1 MRGFYAIG
9 LMVAALLVGATIV
22 WPPVGVAMNLVGV
35 MFAVIIVFQLGFQA
49 GVSYVILGIMLLGAL
64 VFILRKRVPV
74 FRLIPQEIA
83 AAGLAAF
90 MALTLAYTP
99 TPIYGG
105 IKVQLFAAMCLGA
118 LIICRILGST
128 RGHMEKTLKVFAWV
142 SVSVLVLYTVLFVL
156 ARQMMTENSRF
167 TGGSSALIL
176 GWTSAAAIVATSY
189 LIISHTMP
197 WTKVVAGVAI
207 FSGLIVVVATGSRG
221 PFVGLVAGAALTFLG
236 RRQLLWSLGSAVL
249 LTIVFVV
256 ALYLGPAEGR
266 ERILTVFGGRYSFEE
281 TGRGELYKMGLDH
294 YRRSPLFGGGVGSFA
309 DYRGWGDTITY
320 PHNMFIE
327 VAGETGT
334 IGLVLLLITFAYC
347 VRPML
352 RLRSKLEP
360 AADAA
365 KIIQW
370 LFWVGLANAM
380 VSFDISQQRA
390 LFASIGFLGAVRQW
404 PVIDEIMEEDLLEYD
419 LDSNEPYRVLDESVV
434 GY

>member
-1 MRGFYAIG
+1 MRGFFAIG
-9 LMVAALLVGATIV
+9 LMLAALLVSATII

-35 MFAVIIVFQLGFQA
+35 MFAVIIIFQLGVQT
-49 GVSYVILGIMLLGAL
+49 GVSYVMLGIMLLGAV
-64 VFILRKRVPV
+64 VFIVRKKVPV

-83 AAGLAAF
+83 AAGLAVF
-90 MALTLAYTP
+90 MLLTLIYTP
-99 TPIYGG
+99 TPQYGG
-105 IKVQLFAAMCLGA
+105 RKVQLFVALCLGT
-118 LIICRILGST
+118 LIICRLLGST
-128 RGHMEKTLKVFAWV
+128 RWHMEKTLRVFAWV
-142 SVSVLVLYTVLFVL
+142 SVCVLVLYTALYVL
-156 ARQMMTENSRF
+156 ARDTLIVDSRF

-176 GWTSAAAIVATSY
+176 GWTSAAAIVLTSY
-189 LIISHTMP
+189 LIISRTTP
-197 WTKVVAGVAI
+197 WTKLIAIVAI
-207 FSGLIVVVATGSRG
+207 LSGMIVVVATGSRG

-249 LTIVFVV
+249 LTTVFVA

-266 ERILTVFGGRYSFEE
+266 ERILTVFGGRYSLEE
-281 TGRGELYKMGLDH
+281 TGRGELYRMGLGH
-294 YRRSPLFGGGVGSFA
+294 YRSNPVVGGGAGSFA

-320 PHNMFIE
+320 PHNAFLEI
-327 VAGETGT
+327 AGETGT
-334 IGLVLLLITFAYC
+334 TGLVLLLIMFAFC

-360 AADAA
+360 AAGAG

-404 PVIDEIMEEDLLEYD
+404 PVVDEPMEEDLLEYD
-419 LDSNEPYRVLDESVV
+419 IDSYEPYPALDESVV

>member
-9 LMVAALLVGATIV
+9 LMLAILLVSVTII

-35 MFAVIIVFQLGFQA
+35 MFAVIIVFQLGFQT
-49 GVSYVILGIMLLGAL
+49 GVSYVILGIMFLGAL

-90 MALTLAYTP
+90 MALTLVYTP

-105 IKVQLFAAMCLGA
+105 TKVQLFVAMCIGT

-128 RGHMEKTLKVFAWV
+128 RGHMEKTFTVIAWV
-142 SVSVLVLYTVLFVL
+142 SVCVLVLYTVLFVF
-156 ARQMMTENSRF
+156 ARNMMTENSRF

-176 GWTSAAAIVATSY
+176 GWTSAAAIVAASY
-189 LIISHTMP
+189 LVISHTMP
-197 WTKVVAGVAI
+197 WTKLVAI
-207 FSGLIVVVATGSRG
+207 IAILSGLIVVVATGSRG
-221 PFVGLVAGAALTFLG
+221 PFVGLVGGAALTFLG
-236 RRQLLWSLGSAVL
+236 RKQLLWSLGSAVL
-249 LTIVFVV
+249 LTAAFLVT
-256 ALYLGPAEGR
+256 LYLGPAEGR

-281 TGRGELYKMGLDH
+281 TGRGELYRMGLSH
-294 YRRSPLFGGGVGSFA
+294 YRRNPLLGGGVGSFA

-320 PHNMFIE
+320 PHNIFIE
-327 VAGETGT
+327 VAEEMGT
-334 IGLVLLLITFAYC
+334 LGLVLLLITFAYC

-352 RLRSKLEP
+352 RLRSRLEP
-360 AADAA
+360 SVA

-370 LFWVGLANAM
+370 LFWVGFANAM

-404 PVIDEIMEEDLLEYD
+404 PVIDETIEEDLLEYD
-419 LDSNEPYRVLDESVV
+419 LDSYEPYPAFDESVV
-434 GY
+434 GS